1 MEPPI
6 EIRDPSINTD
16 AIVSRL
22 QDRMRERYGKRPPE
36 LPDFELPALP
46 RVQDATLRYH
56 LERAHATHDQ
66 VWVQMAVFPSPAT
79 QLPILGRLWRLVRE
93 QAHRLI
99 LYYLEMA
106 ISKQIG
112 FNRHVV
118 GITSRLAAAQE
129 ETAQLREEIADL
141 RQQLR
146 EIQD

>member
-1 MEPPI
+1 M
-6 EIRDPSINTD
+6 
-16 AIVSRL
+16 ARL
-22 QDRMRERYGKRPPE
+22 QDRMRERYGKHLPE

-56 LERAHATHDQ
+56 LEQAHATHDQ
-66 VWVQMAVFPSPAT
+66 VWVQLSVFPSTAT
-79 QLPILGRLWRLVRE
+79 QLPILGRLWRLIRE

-118 GITSRLAAAQE
+118 GIANRLAAAQE
-129 ETAQLREEIADL
+129 ETAQLRQEIAEL

-146 EIQD
+146 ELQD

>member
-1 MEPPI
+1 MKRLI
-6 EIRDPSINTD
+6 QVRDPAIDTD
-16 AIVSRL
+16 AVMARL
-22 QDRMRERYGKRPPE
+22 QDRMGERYGKHPPE

-56 LERAHATHDQ
+56 LEQAHATHDQ
-66 VWVQMAVFPSPAT
+66 VWVQMSVFPSAAT
-79 QLPILGRLWRLVRE
+79 QLPILGRLWRLIRE

-118 GITSRLAAAQE
+118 GIASRLAAAQE
-129 ETAQLREEIADL
+129 ETVQLREEIAEL

-146 EIQD
+146 ELQD

>member
-1 MEPPI
+1 M
-6 EIRDPSINTD
+6 
-16 AIVSRL
+16 ARL
-22 QDRMRERYGKRPPE
+22 NDRMRDRYGIEKHLPE
-36 LPDFELPALP
+36 LPDFELQAVP

-66 VWVQMAVFPSPAT
+66 VWVQLSVFPSPAT
-79 QLPILGRLWRLVRE
+79 QLPIIGRLWRLVRE

-106 ISKQIG
+106 TSKQIG

-129 ETAQLREEIADL
+129 EIAQLRQEVAEL

-146 EIQD
+146 DLQD